1 MVVRAVDRVR
11 ALNRENSMANGPVEI
26 DAITRITEL
35 TGRVVEDAETVQL
48 IDLSEAPFG
57 DGQLD
62 LLLKFP
68 VCAA

>member
-1 MVVRAVDRVR
+1 
-11 ALNRENSMANGPVEI
+11 MANGPVEI